1 MRFYRKNSFFAS
13 SYSCYLRLSFPGN
26 VSDDLTA
33 FIPIYPNGLPT
44 VPKLPR
50 SSRAGS
56 LRNPGFLYIKKFC
69 DFESFTSFSLVRF
82 QEVTCD
88 RREERADKFADLSK
102 TAVLGTVAFWLSG
115 ECCLPSKNH
124 SLQGDFTPARMED
137 ARAKTHKSNCVGFSA
152 YLIGREKRRKTEVK
166 RLP

>member
-1 MRFYRKNSFFAS
+1 MFSFFVIRIALLSEKFVFAS

-26 VSDDLTA
+26 VSDDLTV
-33 FIPIYPNGLPT
+33 FIPIL
-44 VPKLPR
+44 
-50 SSRAGS
+50 SQW
-56 LRNPGFLYIKKFC
+56 
-69 DFESFTSFSLVRF
+69 DFESFTRFSLVRF

-124 SLQGDFTPARMED
+124 SLQGDFTPGQD
-137 ARAKTHKSNCVGFSA
+137 
-152 YLIGREKRRKTEVK
+152 GRRQSQNA
-166 RLP
+166 